1 MTVIN
6 KIGIAIVGALL
17 LVGCSS
23 SSRSKTDAAGALV
36 TVNGESLFED
46 DLRNA
51 MPIGLHGEDSVR
63 FADAYIRNWVEDAVL
78 FMQAEDNIPSDVKI
92 DELVAS
98 YRRSLI
104 MHVYQEELVR
114 QKLDENLSEEDMRA
128 YYDAHKDLFPA
139 TRPYVKGLF
148 LKVPSGSPQLNKV
161 RAWYRN
167 PEKENL
173 DRLEKYSLSNA
184 VQFDY
189 FADRWKPV
197 SELSAKI
204 PLAAL
209 SSSEGY
215 LRTNRNV
222 EVRDTAYC
230 YFLHIDD
237 FVGTGEQLPFDVVE
251 NEIKEMLINI
261 KRVDFIRQTKKD
273 LYERALKN
281 KEIIYRKE

>member
-6 KIGIAIVGALL
+6 KIGIAIVGALFL
-17 LVGCSS
+17 GGCSS
-23 SSRSKTDAAGALV
+23 SSRSKTNAADALV
-36 TVNGESLFED
+36 TVNGESLYEE
-46 DLRNA
+46 DLRKA
-51 MPIGLHGEDSVR
+51 MPIGLHGADSTR

-78 FMQAEDNIPSDVKI
+78 FMQAEDNIPRDVKV

-114 QKLDENLSEEDMRA
+114 QKLDKELSDADMQS
-128 YYDAHKDLFPA
+128 YYDAHKDLFRA

-148 LKVPSGSPQLNKV
+148 LKVPSGSSQLGKV
-161 RAWYRN
+161 RTWYRN
-167 PEKENL
+167 PDGENL
-173 DRLEKYSLSNA
+173 DRLEKFSVSSA

-209 SSSEGY
+209 SSSDGY
-215 LRTNRNV
+215 LKTNRNV

-230 YFLHIDD
+230 YFLHVDE
-237 FVGTGEQLPFDVVE
+237 FVGTGEQLPFDVVKS
-251 NEIKEMLINI
+251 EIKEMLINI